1 MASTL
6 KETEAQKSEREKQ
19 IPYINTY
26 VWNLL
31 KWCSWNYLQGKN
43 REAVADKGLVDTAGE
58 GGVGQLRERP
68 WHVTYNTGLACVKQA
83 ARGKLL

>member
-43 REAVADKGLVDTAGE
+43 READIENGHVNKGGR
-58 GGVGQLRERP
+58 GGWDELE
-68 WHVTYNTGLACVKQA
+68 A
-83 ARGKLL
+83 